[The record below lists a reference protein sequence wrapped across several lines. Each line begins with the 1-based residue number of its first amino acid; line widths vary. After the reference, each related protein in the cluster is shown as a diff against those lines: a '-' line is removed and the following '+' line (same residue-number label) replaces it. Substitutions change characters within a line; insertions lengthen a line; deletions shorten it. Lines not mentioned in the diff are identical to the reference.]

1 MKKNAWVYEVLQAR
15 ESLKK
20 TCQCQRVFRN
30 ANAKRVTRKGVSPS
44 YSGTRVEQI
53 MLSSFPGLATFSIFL
68 QCPKISQA
76 ANSDW
81 MDMDDLW

>member
-1 MKKNAWVYEVLQAR
+1 MKKNAWVYEALQAR

-44 YSGTRVEQI
+44 YSGTRVEKI
-53 MLSSFPGLATFSIFL
+53 MLSSFPALLLSPSFSSVRKYHKQQI
-68 QCPKISQA
+68 QIG
-76 ANSDW
+76 
-81 MDMDDLW
+81 